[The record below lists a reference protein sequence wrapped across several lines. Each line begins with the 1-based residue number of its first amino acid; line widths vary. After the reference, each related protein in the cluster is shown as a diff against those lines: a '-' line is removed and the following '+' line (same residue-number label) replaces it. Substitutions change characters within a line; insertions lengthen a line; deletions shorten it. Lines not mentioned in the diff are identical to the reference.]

1 MDKSSIFESIIVE
14 YIKNR
19 NMKALDVA
27 KYILAKSDEYGDLTT
42 NKKLQKLLYYIKAW
56 GLVYIQ
62 GGIIDE
68 PFEAWVHGP
77 VCRVVY
83 YHYRGFGYAPIGEN
97 FDGQSPS
104 EYIAAFE
111 KAHTADEI
119 ELINTVYE
127 KYSPLS
133 SMELELLSHSEQPW
147 IDARGALPPIENGSS
162 VISEETMKSF
172 YSAKVPQ

>member
-1 MDKSSIFESIIVE
+1 
-14 YIKNR
+14 
-19 NMKALDVA
+19 MKALDVA
-27 KYILAKSDEYGDLTT
+27 KYILAKSEEYGDLTT
-42 NKKLQKLLYYIKAW
+42 NKKLQKLLYYVKAW
-56 GLVYIQ
+56 GLVYIK

-83 YHYRGFGYAPIGEN
+83 NHYKRFGYAPIEEN

-104 EYIAAFE
+104 EYIAKFE
-111 KAHTADEI
+111 KVHSADEV
-119 ELINTVYE
+119 ELINTVYK

-133 SMELELLSHSEQPW
+133 SMELELLSHSEKPW
-147 IDARGALPPIENGSS
+147 IDARGTLSPITNGSS
-162 VISEETMKSF
+162 EIPEETMKSF

>member
-1 MDKSSIFESIIVE
+1 
-14 YIKNR
+14 
-19 NMKALDVA
+19 MKALDVA
-27 KYILAKSDEYGDLTT
+27 KYILAKSEEYGDLTT
-42 NKKLQKLLYYIKAW
+42 NKKLQKLLYYVKAW
-56 GLVYIQ
+56 GLVYIK

-119 ELINTVYE
+119 ELINAVYE

-162 VISEETMKSF
+162 EISEETMKSF